1 VREITN
7 RERKKEEEEKKKEDI
22 IPIDLES
29 NNIIT
34 STHWK

>member
-7 RERKKEEEEKKKEDI
+7 RERKKEEEEKKEDI
-22 IPIDLES
+22 IYIDLES
-29 NNIIT
+29 NNRIT

>member
-1 VREITN
+1 MK
-7 RERKKEEEEKKKEDI
+7 KKEEEKKEDI
-22 IPIDLES
+22 IYIDLES